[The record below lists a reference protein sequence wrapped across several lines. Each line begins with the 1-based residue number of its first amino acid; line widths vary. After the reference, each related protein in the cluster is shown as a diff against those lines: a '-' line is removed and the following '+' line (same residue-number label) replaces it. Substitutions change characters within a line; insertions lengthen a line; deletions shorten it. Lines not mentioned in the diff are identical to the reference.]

1 MSTTEKILQTMNSW
15 QWGELIVVPSLKCSG
30 AKSQS
35 TEGHLR
41 VTIGNFFYKQTL
53 SKHNWASPQS
63 KANLLLFKCVL
74 MKECIHKSTKDMLK
88 DHSSN
93 FCILN
98 STVHTIQI
106 DVLLLAPLE
115 VSSVHNTSSCFL
127 LCNKSLSQIS
137 WNLLKLADDY
147 CLVHAYNP
155 QVKLFA

>member
-1 MSTTEKILQTMNSW
+1 MTYLSTVLHVHRYQNLNALIPW
-15 QWGELIVVPSLKCSG
+15 QRRQNL
-30 AKSQS
+30 
-35 TEGHLR
+35 HLASPGCYS
-41 VTIGNFFYKQTL
+41 VCNWL
-53 SKHNWASPQS
+53 SSKHNWASPQS